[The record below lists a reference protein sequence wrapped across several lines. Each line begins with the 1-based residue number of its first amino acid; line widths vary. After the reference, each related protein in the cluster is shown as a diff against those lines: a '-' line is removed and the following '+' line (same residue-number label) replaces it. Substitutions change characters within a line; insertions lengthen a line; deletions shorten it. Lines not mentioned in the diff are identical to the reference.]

1 MNRREALKRVG
12 LLLGGTV
19 ISSQLFLTACST
31 ENNGNRSNDSFLDS
45 DVDLLN
51 EIAETIIPETDTPGA
66 KAAGVGSFMAMMVPD
81 CYTEQ
86 NQENF
91 RKGLEKVRSNFQKEY
106 GKTFTEASVEERRE
120 FLNKLDSEMNTYTQ
134 IRHAKDP
141 EHYFRIM
148 KELVLLGYFTSEI
161 GCREARRYVQT
172 PGSYE
177 ACIEYE
183 DGARAWMSP

>member
-1 MNRREALKRVG
+1 MDRREALKRVG

-19 ISSQLFLTACST
+19 ISSQLFLTGCSS
-31 ENNGNRSNDSFLDS
+31 EDEEKRNQGSFSES

-66 KAAGVGSFMAMMVPD
+66 KAAGVGSFMAMMAAD
-81 CYTEQ
+81 CYSEK
-86 NQENF
+86 NRESFKN
-91 RKGLEKVRSNFQKEY
+91 GLEKVRSNFQKGY
-106 GKTFTEASVEERRE
+106 NHSFMDAPVKERRA
-120 FLNKLDSEMNTYTQ
+120 FLNNLDSEIYSYNQT
-134 IRHAKDP
+134 KDEEDP

-161 GCREARRYVQT
+161 GCTEALRYVQT

-177 ACIEYE
+177 ACVDYTEGE
-183 DGARAWMSP
+183 RAWMTL